1 MGDNILGKNIKH
13 MRALHGETLEEL
25 GNVIR
30 ASKST
35 VQGYEIGR
43 RMPDIATTALISQHY
58 GKTVDEMVHNKLYEL
73 EQFDSSEIV
82 NVDEMLNIFF
92 HILPIIE
99 TEEACKNEF
108 FLNGI
113 TNLKNM
119 LKAFR
124 NNEEVDGLII
134 SETIDLFDKAAKTN
148 IIEAVANTLWCIF
161 FTWTQQY
168 TDLERLKKLQ
178 TRMYNGETDWK
189 ELQYEH
195 QKNNK
200 KSAPKKQAF
209 IHDFDKLIFD
219 LIHELKTTKRW
230 SQLGDYYLA
239 LRYMYGLI
247 DTDYSDEMNQAVGI
261 QMMLAFLQIGNKYAL
276 DFFTAI
282 IK

>member
-1 MGDNILGKNIKH
+1 MGDNILGKNIKY
-13 MRALHGETLEEL
+13 MRTLRGETLEEL
-25 GNVIR
+25 GNVIH
-30 ASKST
+30 ASNTT
-35 VQGYEIGR
+35 VQGYESGR

-82 NVDEMLNIFF
+82 NVDEMLNIFL
-92 HILPIIE
+92 HILPIVE

-119 LKAFR
+119 LKTFR
-124 NNEEVDGLII
+124 NNVEIDGLII
-134 SETIDLFDKAAKTN
+134 SETIDLFDKAAEAN
-148 IIEAVANTLWCIF
+148 IIEAVANILWCIF
-161 FTWTQQY
+161 FIWTQQY
-168 TDLERLKKLQ
+168 TDLERFKKIQ
-178 TRMYNGETDWK
+178 TRLYNKEVDWK
-189 ELQYEH
+189 ELQYES
-195 QKNNK
+195 QKDAK
-200 KSAPKKQAF
+200 KSAKKKQAF

-261 QMMLAFLQIGNKYAL
+261 QMMLAFLQLGNKYAL
-276 DFFTAI
+276 DFFTAN